1 MSSKDYQ
8 DIILFKEIKKGNS
21 IAFKTLFDKYYEFLC
36 HFSTTIQG
44 DGSLSEE
51 VVSDV
56 FVKLWI
62 NREKTEIYNNLKS
75 YLYQSTRNQTISYL
89 RKQKN
94 NHVGLESDE
103 LFLAEFTSAPDY
115 ELLEAD
121 AESSVN
127 NILLKIPKKS
137 RTVFMMHRLNNL
149 KYKEIADLLG
159 MSIKTVEKHMTTS
172 IKILATLR
180 MV

>member
-1 MSSKDYQ
+1 
-8 DIILFKEIKKGNS
+8 
-21 IAFKTLFDKYYEFLC
+21 
-36 HFSTTIQG
+36 
-44 DGSLSEE
+44 
-51 VVSDV
+51 
-56 FVKLWI
+56 
-62 NREKTEIYNNLKS
+62 
-75 YLYQSTRNQTISYL
+75 
-89 RKQKN
+89 
-94 NHVGLESDE
+94 VGLESDE